1 MRTVTAAADLALPP
15 LSALRLWTD
24 TSRWPT
30 FVGGFSHVVEQTPDW
45 PEPGSKVIWQS
56 TPAGR
61 GRVTERVLERTDD
74 MFVTQVFEERLA
86 GTQSLYFT
94 VDEVVMRLE
103 YELTEGGPLRRLT
116 DVLFIRRALTDS
128 LRHTLRRFST
138 EAEAEASL

>member
-1 MRTVTAAADLALPP
+1 MRTVAAADDLALPP
-15 LSALRLWTD
+15 LAAVRLWTD

-30 FVGGFSHVVEQTPDW
+30 FVLGFSHVVEQSPDW
-45 PEPGSKVIWQS
+45 PEPGAKLVWQS

-61 GRVTERVLERTDD
+61 GRVTERVLEKTDD
-74 MFVTQVFEERLA
+74 TFVTQVFEERLA

-103 YELTEGGPLRRLT
+103 YELTQGGPLRGLT

-128 LRHTLRRFST
+128 LRRTLRRFST